1 MSIEARTG
9 TTVRG
14 HMNIF
19 PKDVVKGPA
28 GETFAPHPRSVVYP
42 SAPVCRKD
50 GDWRAPVRAVE
61 FDVAADEFFTVFR
74 TGPDGR
80 SGVVS
85 VGSFTHYADSYTAM
99 AETPRGHRAEIKIMA
114 PTRTDVLATGPDGDP
129 VVIGES
135 LTWQPQPIAD
145 RLRLSELD

>member
-19 PKDVVKGPA
+19 PKDVIKGPG
-28 GETFAPHPRSVVYP
+28 GESFNPHPRSVVYP
-42 SAPVCRKD
+42 SAPICRRD
-50 GDWRAPVRAVE
+50 GDRRAPMRAVE
-61 FDVAADEFFTVFR
+61 FDLAADEFFTVFR
-74 TGPDGR
+74 TGRDSR
-80 SGVVS
+80 TSAYS
-85 VGSFTHYADSYTAM
+85 VGSFTTYADAYNAM
-99 AETPRGHRAEIKIMA
+99 ADTPRGHRAEIKIMV
-114 PTRTDVLATGPDGDP
+114 PTHTEVLATGPDGEQ

-145 RLRLSELD
+145 HLRLSERD